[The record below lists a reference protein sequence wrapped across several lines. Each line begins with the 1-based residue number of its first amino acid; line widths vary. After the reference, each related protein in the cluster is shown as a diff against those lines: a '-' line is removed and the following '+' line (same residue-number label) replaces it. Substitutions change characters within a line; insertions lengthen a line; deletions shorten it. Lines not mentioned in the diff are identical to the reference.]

1 MHKIKLINKAV
12 LVTAIMGGLAAAQAK
27 PVVLRVHH
35 FLGLQTVQQTM
46 INDWCNTIAAKS
58 AGELTCKI
66 YPAMQL
72 GGSPPQLY
80 DQARDGVADVV
91 WTVAGYSGNR
101 FAKSQAFELPF
112 TMTNAEA
119 TSRAAWDFMTQ
130 DAKDEIKDVKMLAVH
145 VSGPGIIFTNKRPI
159 RTAEDFKGMR
169 MRGPTVPVTTMLKA
183 FGATPV
189 AMPVPKI
196 PEALSKGVVDGAV
209 IPYQIAPALRV
220 HELAKF
226 TSVPDRNDRGLYTTV
241 FFFAMNQAKYDS
253 LPPKLKAV
261 IDQTTGQDLS
271 ATFGRMV
278 AKDDERAEAIFQK
291 TPGMQISTI
300 PTSELK
306 KWRGVSDQLTQQWVT
321 RMNDSG
327 ADGAQLVKRAHDLIA
342 KYSQAMM

>member
-46 INDWCNTIAAKS
+46 INDWCNAIDAKS

-112 TMTNAEA
+112 TMTGAEA
-119 TSRAAWDFMTQ
+119 TSRAAWDYMTQ
-130 DAKDEIKDVKMLAVH
+130 DAADEIREVKMLAVH
-145 VSGPGIIFTNKRPI
+145 VSGPGIFFTNKRPI
-159 RTAEDFKGMR
+159 RTANDLKDMR

-226 TSVPDRNDRGLYTTV
+226 TSVPDRQDKGLYTTV
-241 FFFAMNQAKYDS
+241 FFFAMNQAKYNS
-253 LPPKLKAV
+253 LPAKLQAV
-261 IDQTTGQDLS
+261 INETSGQALS
-271 ATFGRMV
+271 ATMGRMV
-278 AKDDERAEAIFQK
+278 EEDDQRAEAIFQK

-300 PTSELK
+300 PMSELK
-306 KWRGVSDQLTQQWVT
+306 KWRTVSNQLTTEWIT
-321 RMNDSG
+321 RMNNSG
-327 ADGAQLVKRAHDLIA
+327 VDGAKLVKRANDLIA
-342 KYSQAMM
+342 KYTQAKM